1 MWEGMGLEKIS
12 RVVKC
17 ELCDMEMELE
27 EGTILYDSKWFHNSC
42 WSSPNPLSS
51 KSVD

>member
-1 MWEGMGLEKIS
+1 MGLEKTS

-17 ELCDMEMELE
+17 ELCGMEMELE

>member
-1 MWEGMGLEKIS
+1 MGLEKTS

-17 ELCDMEMELE
+17 ELCCMEMELE
-27 EGTILYDSKWFHNSC
+27 EGTILYDGKWFHNSC
-42 WSSPNPLSS
+42 PSSANPLSS